1 MKKIKLVI
9 SLIFISVFVFQSCKN
24 DDKVVKVG
32 YLPMVSSLAHFV
44 AKDQGYYEQEGIK
57 IAGSQISTSDQIA
70 NDLVAGQ
77 INAAIELS
85 LTSLLQSVEKNTSN
99 TSIVKIYSMSN
110 ITEENGFDG
119 IIVRKESPV
128 LELKDLSGKK
138 VGLFPGS
145 TAKNFL
151 TTVFEQHYPEL
162 PLPEMI
168 PLKAD
173 LQIQQLESGHIDALF
188 AYESNLTTGMVKHQ
202 FRKICPSIY
211 AMHFSPSP
219 IGVAAFNSSWEERN
233 PGLAVAYLRAI
244 DKAIVFIRENPI
256 KAREI
261 LVKAT
266 GYDPEIASSMNI
278 MPMSL
283 SSEVNKPLLLEYFKS
298 LKVMGEISVVPVIE
312 NITQ

>member
-9 SLIFISVFVFQSCKN
+9 SLMLVSVFVFQSCKN
-24 DDKVVKVG
+24 DENVVEVG

-44 AKDQGYYEQEGIK
+44 AKDQGYYEPEGIK
-57 IAGSQISTSDQIA
+57 IEEHQISTSDQIA

-85 LTSLLQSVEKNTSN
+85 LTSLLQSVEKNASN
-99 TSIVKIYSMSN
+99 ASTVKIYSMSN

-119 IIVRKESPV
+119 IIVRKESPIM
-128 LELKDLSGKK
+128 ELKDLSGKK

-151 TTVFEQHYPEL
+151 TVVFEQRYPEL

-173 LQIQQLESGHIDALF
+173 LQLQQLEGGHIDALF

-202 FRKICPSIY
+202 FRKVCPSIY

-219 IGVAAFNSSWEERN
+219 IGVAAVNTSWENRKPE
-233 PGLAVAYLRAI
+233 LAAAYLRAI
-244 DKAIVFIRENPI
+244 DKAIVFIRENPV

-266 GYDPEIASSMNI
+266 GYDPEIAGSMNI

-298 LKVMGEISVVPVIE
+298 LKTMGEISAIPVIE